1 MLYSPARCYG
11 NPDELREFIDTA
23 HSKGFYV
30 LLDAVYNHFGPDGN
44 YTVRPFIVT
53 LPKIKN
59 RVVTVLTI
67 SPKNIILHGV
77 QHLTLI
83 SPLEKTSQVQVGG
96 ISGVY
101 RSKIILYRIHECITS

>member
-44 YTVRPFIVT
+44 YTVRPFIGNVT
-53 LPKIKN
+53 
-59 RVVTVLTI
+59 
-67 SPKNIILHGV
+67 
-77 QHLTLI
+77 
-83 SPLEKTSQVQVGG
+83 
-96 ISGVY
+96 
-101 RSKIILYRIHECITS
+101 